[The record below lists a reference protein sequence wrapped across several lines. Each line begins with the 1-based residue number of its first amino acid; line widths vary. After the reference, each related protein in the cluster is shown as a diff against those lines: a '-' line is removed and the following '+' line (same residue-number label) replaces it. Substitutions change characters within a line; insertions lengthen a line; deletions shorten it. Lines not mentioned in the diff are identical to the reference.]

1 MALSKQTLDHLLE
14 AESHLRAA
22 IKSAATNEK
31 PLVVQQLSKLL
42 LERFTEV
49 AFVPVVLVRI
59 CERLEELI
67 GVAIGVVDAVQ
78 QVADDLLPSDV
89 VALRFSL
96 VGGASKGFAEVL
108 LDVLRLVPNVGLQNN
123 LEKKNSQKKNQI

>member
-42 LERFTEV
+42 LDIEQCKKF
-49 AFVPVVLVRI
+49 
-59 CERLEELI
+59 EEIMDMLDNRKP
-67 GVAIGVVDAVQ
+67 G
-78 QVADDLLPSDV
+78 S
-89 VALRFSL
+89 R
-96 VGGASKGFAEVL
+96 GGFGSFFDE
-108 LDVLRLVPNVGLQNN
+108 D
-123 LEKKNSQKKNQI
+123 